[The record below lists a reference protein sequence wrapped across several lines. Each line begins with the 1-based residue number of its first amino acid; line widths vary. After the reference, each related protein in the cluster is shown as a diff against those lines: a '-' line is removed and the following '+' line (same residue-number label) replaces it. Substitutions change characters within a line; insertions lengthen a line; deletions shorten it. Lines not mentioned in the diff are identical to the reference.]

1 MTRIFV
7 HELLNIRRLLCIE
20 VTEITIDDSREG
32 IVWHLDGVNIH
43 GYLPV
48 LRSQQFLHLTQHLL
62 TGFLRELFQIN
73 LVLMVVSILTIL
85 KHLDVTANG
94 HGVGKYLIPFLHSVI
109 IITNDN
115 RQAQGQRDV
124 IQLHLLGQTAY
135 FLYSGLLLKT
145 FQAVGQLF
153 QYLLLHL
160 G

>member
-32 IVWHLDGVNIH
+32 IVWHLNGIDIH

-48 LRSQQFLHLTQHLL
+48 LRGQQFLHLTQHLL
-62 TGFLRELFQIN
+62 TGFFWQFLQGYRI
-73 LVLMVVSILTIL
+73 LMVIGILAVL
-85 KHLDVTANG
+85 KHFDVTANG

-135 FLYSGLLLKT
+135 FL
-145 FQAVGQLF
+145 
-153 QYLLLHL
+153 
-160 G
+160 